1 MDPTKYVDSDYGR
14 PHIQPGDSRAFHYYL
29 PKPLPRRIA
38 FSSEL
43 VSEISAASAA
53 LGELNGLATLMPNP
67 RLLIAPYEKREALA
81 SSRIEGTRASLS
93 EVFEAEVSSEDA
105 TDDVKEVNRY
115 LQATKKAMDLLQSLP
130 IVERM
135 LKEVHRELLT
145 GVRGEDRQ
153 PGVLRTSPVWI
164 GSANDTP
171 STAPFVPPLPEHIG
185 PLLSDWE
192 TFVNEDGRE
201 LPHVVHAAMMHY
213 QFETIHPFLDGNG
226 RIGRLLINVLFKDRD
241 VLRYPVLYL
250 SHYFEEYRE
259 EYYSALQGVRERGDM
274 ETWLTFF
281 CRAVT
286 SQSTDAMKR
295 SRALIELMQRYRSE
309 AKKAPRSRLGHLVD
323 VIGENPYLTVKSVAG
338 ELDMTEQGARNLLRM
353 AESEEFGWVRS
364 QGTRGR
370 GGREH
375 WVAHEFLAIVEAP
388 RM

>member
-1 MDPTKYVDSDYGR
+1 MDPTKYVDSDYGS

-115 LQATKKAMDLLQSLP
+115 LQATRKAMDLLRSLP

-192 TFVNEDGRE
+192 TFVNEDGRT
-201 LPHVVHAAMMHY
+201 LPAVVHAAMMHY

-286 SQSTDAMKR
+286 SQSTDAVKR
-295 SRALIELMQRYRSE
+295 SRALIELMQGYRSE

-353 AESEEFGWVRS
+353 AEGEEFGWVRS

>member
-14 PHIQPGDSRAFHYYL
+14 PHIEPGDSRAFHYYL

-115 LQATKKAMDLLQSLP
+115 LQATRKAMDLLRSLP

-192 TFVNEDGRE
+192 TFVNEDGRT
-201 LPHVVHAAMMHY
+201 LPAVVHAAMMHY

-286 SQSTDAMKR
+286 SQSTDAVKR

-309 AKKAPRSRLGHLVD
+309 AKKAPRSRLGHLVE

-375 WVAHEFLAIVEAP
+375 WVAHEFLAIVETP

>member
-14 PHIQPGDSRAFHYYL
+14 PHIEPGDSRAFHYYL

-115 LQATKKAMDLLQSLP
+115 LQATRKAMDLLRSLP

-192 TFVNEDGRE
+192 TFVNEDGRT
-201 LPHVVHAAMMHY
+201 LPAVVHAAMMHY

-286 SQSTDAMKR
+286 SQSTDAVKR
-295 SRALIELMQRYRSE
+295 SRALIELMQGYRSE

-353 AESEEFGWVRS
+353 AEGEEFGWVRS